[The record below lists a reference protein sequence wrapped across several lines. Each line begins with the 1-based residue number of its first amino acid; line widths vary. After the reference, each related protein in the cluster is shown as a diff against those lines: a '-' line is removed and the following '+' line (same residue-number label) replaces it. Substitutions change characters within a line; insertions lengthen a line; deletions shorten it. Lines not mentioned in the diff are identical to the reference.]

1 MLLCCQPAT
10 EIKWFP
16 FSHLVLG
23 QKMKPKAILT
33 YNDKM
38 GGVDLSDQQLTSY
51 PCERKR
57 HKVWYNKFFRY
68 LLNQVAFNTYVLYKK
83 LNANSKLNHVDFRVK
98 LIERLL
104 EDDEEN
110 YDPCQNVGD
119 IIHWRPPH
127 SKFWG
132 GGTCPPVPPR
142 FTPLDVTESR
152 VMGSVNLRGVI
163 GKSITVPLV
172 SASIKLAGD
181 GVSEKMM
188 ETLQLTCAVVELNAD
203 GYDVILPQ
211 DIVCD
216 LQALPSVNVL
226 RVPIMCAQS
235 AVRS

>member
-110 YDPCQNVGD
+110 HDPCQNVGGTLY
-119 IIHWRPPH
+119 IGVPLTPN
-127 SKFWG
+127 SG
-132 GGTCPPVPPR
+132 GGRVPPR
-142 FTPLDVTESR
+142 PPKVYASAPA
-152 VMGSVNLRGVI
+152 GSLRHLPWTRTNL
-163 GKSITVPLV
+163 
-172 SASIKLAGD
+172 
-181 GVSEKMM
+181 
-188 ETLQLTCAVVELNAD
+188 Q
-203 GYDVILPQ
+203 
-211 DIVCD
+211 
-216 LQALPSVNVL
+216 
-226 RVPIMCAQS
+226 
-235 AVRS
+235 